1 MTTHQDAAFDLL
13 VEAGAARTEA
23 EYYFHVVNRSVAVVP
38 YDRASV
44 WDTRKT
50 PHLIAVSGNARPDP
64 KGAFASD
71 WSVALGGL
79 KDPSAPGQLA
89 PDRFTIPNAIHAIS
103 EQTGGLSAWWT
114 PLPGRDAALLFE
126 RWGDGTFSPD
136 DGAALDRLAA
146 GYAVI
151 RPGIGSARLGRGG
164 RKWLWRLVALAVV
177 VAVLALVRLPLRVV
191 AECEVV
197 PREPRIVTAPMDG
210 VVEEVLVTPGT
221 WVEAGTVLAEY
232 DTRLMEEELNISR
245 RQVEVVEAQ
254 LASAMARGFTEARSR
269 GDIALLEARLAQER
283 ARLQAMEIRYSR
295 KRVVAPVSGMVQL
308 DDARAWRGRPVAT
321 GQAILW
327 LVQPDDTRID
337 LWLPQDDRIDIAVD
351 KPVGVHLYALGGE
364 PRLARLRYVSPFAG
378 AGPDGIHA
386 FPAEAKWL
394 DDSLSLPLGL
404 RGTAFLYG
412 DEVSLGYWLLRR
424 PLAWTRRWL
433 GV

>member
-1 MTTHQDAAFDLL
+1 MTRNKDAAFDL
-13 VEAGAARTEA
+13 VIEAGAARGERKYPSPGVPGA
-23 EYYFHVVNRSVAVVP
+23 GGVVTP
-38 YDRASV
+38 PRASV
-44 WDTRKT
+44 WAVRKA
-50 PHLIAVSGNARPDP
+50 PHLLTVSGNVRPDP
-64 KGAFASD
+64 KGAFVSN
-71 WSVALGGL
+71 WSTVLHGL
-79 KDPSAPGQLA
+79 KDADKAGPLA
-89 PDRFTIPNAIHAIS
+89 PERFANPDALHTIAD
-103 EQTGGLSAWWT
+103 QTGGLSTWWT
-114 PLPGRDAALLFE
+114 PLPGRDLALLFE
-126 RWGDGTFSPD
+126 RWGEGAFSPD
-136 DGAALDRLAA
+136 EGDALERLAA
-146 GYAVI
+146 GYAVV
-151 RPGIGSARLGRGG
+151 RPGGGPVRRGRVGS
-164 RKWLWRLVALAVV
+164 WLWRLVALAAV

-191 AECEVV
+191 AECEVA
-197 PREPRIVTAPMDG
+197 PREPRIVPAPMDG
-210 VVEEVLVTPGT
+210 VVEDVLVAPGA

-283 ARLQAMEIRYSR
+283 ARLQAMEIRYAR
-295 KRVVAPVSGMVQL
+295 KRIVAPVSGMVQL

-378 AGPDGIHA
+378 PGPDGIHA
-386 FPAEAKWL
+386 FPAEADWL
-394 DDSLSLPLGL
+394 DESFSPPLGL

>member
-1 MTTHQDAAFDLL
+1 MTMPRDAAFDLVL
-13 VEAGAARTEA
+13 EAGAARTEA
-23 EYYFHVVNRSVAVVP
+23 EYYFHLVNRSVAVVH

-44 WDTRKT
+44 W
-50 PHLIAVSGNARPDP
+50 AVGKPPRLLALSGNVRPDP
-64 KGAFASD
+64 KGQF
-71 WSVALGGL
+71 VANWTTALRGL
-79 KDPSAPGQLA
+79 KDPGTAGPLL
-89 PDRFTIPNAIHAIS
+89 PERFTTPDAIS
-103 EQTGGLSAWWT
+103 TIAGQTDGLSAWWA
-114 PLPGRDAALLFE
+114 PLPGRDVALLFE
-126 RWGDGTFSPD
+126 RWGDGTFSPEEG
-136 DGAALDRLAA
+136 GALERLAA
-146 GYAVI
+146 GYAVV
-151 RPGIGSARLGRGG
+151 RPGGGSVRRGRV
-164 RKWLWRLVALAVV
+164 RPWLWRIAALAAV
-177 VAVLALVRLPLRVV
+177 VAVLVLVRLPLRVV
-191 AECEVV
+191 AECEVA

-210 VVEEVLVTPGT
+210 VVEDVLATPGA

-254 LASAMARGFTEARSR
+254 LASAMARGFTDARSR
-269 GDIALLEARLAQER
+269 GDIALLEARLATEQ

-295 KRVVAPVSGMVQL
+295 RRIVAPVSGLVQL

-337 LWLPQDDRIDIAVD
+337 LWLPQDDRIDIATD
-351 KPVGVHLYALGGE
+351 KPVAVHLYALGGE
-364 PRLARLRYVSPFAG
+364 PNLARLRYVSPFAG
-378 AGPDGIHA
+378 PGPDGIHA
-386 FPAEAKWL
+386 FPAEAEWL
-394 DDSLSLPLGL
+394 DESFSPPLGL